1 MRPFESNLAFVR
13 ACLAELRDYE
23 RAGTL
28 FWTLSARPPANSPP
42 FLQMTLG
49 NIALALDQM
58 RAVEARLSPEER
70 TALTRA
76 QTEWENRWTSRSAQL
91 ENKALHEIA
100 SRIAQWRT
108 YVTEA
113 LESKDL
119 TDYAANVRPRLCAV
133 RLLEGLGASYEKAS
147 ESLAE
152 LEAIDAGLDA
162 RMEEGPC
169 VLGPEMAAIYPPTA
183 LFRFLYRRPR
193 RSTAGR

>member
-1 MRPFESNLAFVR
+1 
-13 ACLAELRDYE
+13 
-23 RAGTL
+23 
-28 FWTLSARPPANSPP
+28 
-42 FLQMTLG
+42 MTLG
-49 NIALALDQM
+49 NLALALDEM

-76 QTEWENRWTSRSAQL
+76 QTEWENRWTSRSARL

-119 TDYAANVRPRLCAV
+119 TDYPVNVRPRLCAV

-152 LEAIDAGLDA
+152 LEAGLDA

-169 VLGPEMAAIYPPTA
+169 VLGPEMAAIYPLTPVY
-183 LFRFLYRRPR
+183 RFLYRRPR